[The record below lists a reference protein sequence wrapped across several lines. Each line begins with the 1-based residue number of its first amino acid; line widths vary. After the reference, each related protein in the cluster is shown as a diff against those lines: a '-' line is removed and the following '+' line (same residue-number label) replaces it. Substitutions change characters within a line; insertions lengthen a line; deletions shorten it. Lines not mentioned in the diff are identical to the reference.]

1 MFGIYRILKHSP
13 EFDSSDLEFY
23 KIIGSLK
30 EFNPKLYHISKYS
43 LVNNG
48 WCFIMR
54 KPSPYNKNETESFA
68 EFLLIDISSDR
79 IVRNDLLP
87 LVRDLKLQEIL
98 N

>member
-1 MFGIYRILKHSP
+1 MFGIYRILKHSV
-13 EFDSSDLEFY
+13 EFDSTDLEFF
-23 KIIGSLK
+23 KIVDSLK
-30 EFNPKLYHISKYS
+30 EFNQKVHHISKYS

-54 KPSPYNKNETESFA
+54 KPSPYNKNEMESFA

-79 IVRNDLLP
+79 IIREDLLP
-87 LVRDLKLQEIL
+87 LVRDLKLHEIL